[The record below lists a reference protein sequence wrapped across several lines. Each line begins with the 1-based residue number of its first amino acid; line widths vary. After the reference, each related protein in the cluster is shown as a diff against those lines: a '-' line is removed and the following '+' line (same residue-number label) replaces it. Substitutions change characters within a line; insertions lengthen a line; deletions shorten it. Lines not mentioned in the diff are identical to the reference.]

1 MVFTVGHP
9 SGSIKEATTSC
20 DAVLVSVNN
29 SAAQALAADNPYYAM
44 TTIPGGMYKGTDTDT
59 VTFGVAATFVS
70 STKTD
75 NDTVY
80 QLVKSVFDNFKRFKK
95 MHPAF
100 ANLKEQDMI
109 TKNLSAPLH
118 EGAIRYYKEKGWM

>member
-1 MVFTVGHP
+1 
-9 SGSIKEATTSC
+9 
-20 DAVLVSVNN
+20 
-29 SAAQALAADNPYYAM
+29 M

-59 VTFGVAATFVS
+59 LLLVLLLRFVS